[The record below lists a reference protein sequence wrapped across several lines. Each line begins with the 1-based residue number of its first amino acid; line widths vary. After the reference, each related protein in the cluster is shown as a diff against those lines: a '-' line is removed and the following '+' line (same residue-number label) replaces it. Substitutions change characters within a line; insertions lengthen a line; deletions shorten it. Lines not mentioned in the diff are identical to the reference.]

1 MENLVWLHLSDIH
14 YCYNNYNTKWMRS
27 KLVEVIKDINKKS
40 DIKFIFITGDLLYQ
54 FRNDFSSVSEFIE
67 DIIKSVNLEKDKV
80 LIVPGNHDLRRIPLR
95 KTIIDGLNNSGEIV
109 CKFVSN
115 MDRDTYRILLEGQKE
130 FFNFYKEFLE
140 RDEKWDELHF
150 YKEYGECNII
160 NLNTCLLSGQDNEE
174 GKLSIDLDKL
184 IDVLENI
191 KDSDKPNIVMGHH
204 SIECFDESE
213 REQIIQMFDDY
224 GVDLYLCGHV
234 HKSKYKIHNDSKRD
248 IPCLVCGSAMVDDY
262 SDPSFIIGE
271 INMESFLCSV
281 KYYVW
286 NNRLN
291 LWSED
296 NNVSRK
302 IIDNDGIKFYLTR
315 LNNKKEEYFK
325 KKIDNFTNVNIS
337 TSKFRKF
344 ILDFCK
350 NIEKDNY
357 NNESSR
363 EKDVED
369 KFEKMKCSESFQF
382 DFDANVEYFSII
394 DNIFSDP
401 SYVSYDRKTLI
412 PGVIRSVY
420 RKSLNLCNNGDDI
433 MDSMVYL
440 LCNEYEK
447 ETNIPRLELEQYFR
461 TIIYWSIN
469 ICTIYNDRK

>member
-234 HKSKYKIHNDSKRD
+234 H
-248 IPCLVCGSAMVDDY
+248 G
-262 SDPSFIIGE
+262 
-271 INMESFLCSV
+271 
-281 KYYVW
+281 
-286 NNRLN
+286 
-291 LWSED
+291 
-296 NNVSRK
+296 VS
-302 IIDNDGIKFYLTR
+302 IK
-315 LNNKKEEYFK
+315 
-325 KKIDNFTNVNIS
+325 
-337 TSKFRKF
+337 
-344 ILDFCK
+344 
-350 NIEKDNY
+350 
-357 NNESSR
+357 
-363 EKDVED
+363 
-369 KFEKMKCSESFQF
+369 
-382 DFDANVEYFSII
+382 
-394 DNIFSDP
+394 
-401 SYVSYDRKTLI
+401 
-412 PGVIRSVY
+412 
-420 RKSLNLCNNGDDI
+420 
-433 MDSMVYL
+433 
-440 LCNEYEK
+440 
-447 ETNIPRLELEQYFR
+447 
-461 TIIYWSIN
+461 
-469 ICTIYNDRK
+469 